1 MIQYTFFQ
9 KNPHAHYVYIDMLVE
24 TNAEPFIELQLSSW
38 RPGRYEL
45 GNFAKNIKKTEF
57 FNEHHEPLPFTKLTK
72 DLWKVE
78 TKGCKQ
84 VKATYSYYAAELN
97 AGACFANHEQ
107 LYINPVHCCFQVKG
121 QEQVTHKLILNI
133 PEHYKI
139 ASSLKTIGKELYA
152 ANYEE
157 LVDSPFI
164 AAATLQSTTYQCNG
178 ILFHLHFCGY
188 CQPDFEKL
196 KQDFEKFT
204 SYQIAFWGSFPVN
217 EYHFLFQITPF
228 KFYHGV
234 EHQKN
239 TVIAIGPG
247 YALHSPA
254 VYEDVLGVSCHELF
268 HTWNIKYI
276 RPAEML
282 PYNYSKENYAR
293 TGYVYEGFTTYY
305 GDKHLLCSGVFSN
318 EQYFKTLEER
328 LQKHFHNFGR
338 YNLSVADSS
347 WDTWLDGYVPGA
359 PYRKTNIYDEGNLI
373 ALILDTE
380 IMKASGNEKTL
391 KHVCRL
397 LYERFGKRGKGYTE
411 QDIIQLVNE
420 VAGSDLSHVFT
431 NYVYAAADY
440 EPALTN
446 AFNYLGI
453 TFHKADAPQFNEHAF
468 GFKAIDNGTFSKVS
482 LVAPYSPA
490 WKAGLFNG
498 DEIIAVNGRVIR
510 NNLSQWLVYFQNED
524 CIRLS
529 VIKNEALEEILLTKD
544 KKGTT
549 WFATF
554 RLSIADNVPDEAK
567 TAFNVWLQN

>member
-1 MIQYTFFQ
+1 MIQYTFYQ
-9 KNPHAHYVYIDMLVE
+9 KNTHAHYVYIDMLFD
-24 TNAEPFIELQLSSW
+24 TNAVAFIELQLPAW

-45 GNFAKNIKKTEF
+45 GNFARNIKKPEF
-57 FNEHHEPLPFTKLTK
+57 FNEAEAPLPFTKLTK
-72 DLWKVE
+72 DLWRIE
-78 TKGCKQ
+78 TKGCKRI
-84 VKATYSYYAAELN
+84 KATYSYYAAELN
-97 AGACFANHEQ
+97 AGACFADHEQ

-121 QEQVTHKLILNI
+121 QEQVTHKLVLNV
-133 PEHYKI
+133 PEQYKI

-164 AAATLQSTTYQCNG
+164 ASANLQSDTYQSNG
-178 ILFHLHFCGY
+178 ISFHLHFCGY
-188 CQPDFEKL
+188 CQPDFARL

-204 SYQIAFWGSFPVN
+204 SYQIAFWGGFPVN
-217 EYHFLFQITPF
+217 DYHFLFQITPF

-247 YALHSPA
+247 YALHSPS

-276 RPAEML
+276 RPAELL
-282 PYNYSKENYAR
+282 PYDYSKENYAR

-305 GDKHLLCSGVFSN
+305 GDKHLLCSGVFTK

-347 WDTWLDGYVPGA
+347 WDTWLDGYIPGA

-380 IMKASGNEKTL
+380 IMKATGNQRSL
-391 KHVCRL
+391 KDVCRL
-397 LYERFGKRGKGYTE
+397 LYDRFGKTGKGYTE
-411 QDIIQLVNE
+411 QNIIELVNE
-420 VAGSDLSHVFT
+420 VGGTDLSHVFT

-440 EPALTN
+440 EPALAE
-446 AFNYLGI
+446 AFRYLGI
-453 TFHKADAPQFNEHAF
+453 AFRKTESSLLHEQLF
-468 GFKAIDNGTFSKVS
+468 GFKTVDNGSFSKVS

-510 NNLSQWLVYFQNED
+510 NNLSHWLAYFKNED
-524 CIRLS
+524 AIRLT
-529 VIKNEALEEILLTKD
+529 VVKNEALEELTITKD
-544 KKGTT
+544 KKGAT
-549 WFATF
+549 WFATYQ
-554 RLSIADNVPDEAK
+554 LNVLNEVSIEAK
-567 TAFNVWLQN
+567 TAFEQWLQN